1 MADPLLLFRWL
12 DVILVVL
19 AAPFVVLMD
28 LPVLG
33 YAVGAAR
40 VDPQP
45 GRSASGSSASPR
57 ARATSAAR
65 SASTSAR

>member
-1 MADPLLLFRWL
+1 MADPLVLFRWL

-33 YAVGAAR
+33 YVVGAAR

-45 GRSASGSSASPR
+45 GDRRLGRAHRR
-57 ARATSAAR
+57 ARRTTSAAR